1 MKHRSWKDKNDK
13 LTSEGFSA
21 EDRSSGREVCQKVN
35 QKTDDLTA

>member
-1 MKHRSWKDKNDK
+1 MKHRSWKDNNDK

-21 EDRSSGREVCQKVN
+21 EDRSSGRAVCQKVN